1 MASARR
7 PKQQQQQCWWCSFR
21 LLQCWCSQLMVKM
34 QSAGQVCIYHDDSW
48 YIDYRA
54 ARKTCSL
61 QTALHK
67 ALLYIHHARLKV
79 ETFWKLFK
87 CALLSGELL
96 IWIKTIEAPYGRM
109 VLPLGHVRRTSDS
122 FFCKKTIEG
131 APQWDQN
138 QIAFDW
144 IFFCFILH
152 NELCPVLWMKNAQL
166 LEKREWC
173 TWWRISRQKK
183 SMTKDATFAIV
194 I

>member
-79 ETFWKLFK
+79 ETFWKRFK

-122 FFCKKTIEG
+122 FFVKNNWRSTSMRSESNCIWLNFLLLYFAQWTVSCSLNERCSVAWKKRVMHLMANQQTIKS
-131 APQWDQN
+131 QWQR
-138 QIAFDW
+138 
-144 IFFCFILH
+144 
-152 NELCPVLWMKNAQL
+152 MRL
-166 LEKREWC
+166 LP
-173 TWWRISRQKK
+173 
-183 SMTKDATFAIV
+183 
-194 I
+194 

>member
-79 ETFWKLFK
+79 ETFWKRFK

-122 FFCKKTIEG
+122 FFCKKQLKEHLNEIRIKLHLTEFSF
-131 APQWDQN
+131 ALFCTMN
-138 QIAFDW
+138 CVL
-144 IFFCFILH
+144 FF
-152 NELCPVLWMKNAQL
+152 
-166 LEKREWC
+166 EWKMLSC
-173 TWWRISRQKK
+173 LKKESDALDGESADNKK